1 MEGGGLIRSPL
12 AAPCWGTPL
21 ILVSN
26 RLPITISRR
35 RGKLEAEPSTGGLAV
50 GLDAFYREHKAR
62 WVGWPGEVP
71 ETSRR
76 TVDRRLRT
84 EFGCHAVFL
93 PRELSRRYYS
103 GFSNRTLWPLFHS
116 FPTYARYDEEDWE
129 AYRVANRRFADRVA
143 ELASPEEV
151 VWVHDYH
158 LMLVPKYVREKKPD
172 AKIGFFLHVPFPP
185 YSDLRQLP
193 WCREI
198 VEALLSPDLIGFH
211 TYDDAHA
218 FLNCVRRL
226 LGLDNELGQLVVGR
240 RVVQVDVFPMG
251 VDFQRITRAVR
262 GAGMSDRVA
271 RLREGLGASK
281 LVVSL
286 SRLDYTKGIPQTLRG
301 VATLLETRSEWRGRF
316 VLQLVVVPSREIV
329 DRYAEEKRE
338 IDRLCGEINS
348 RYGTFHWTP
357 IRYVYRYLEF
367 EDLVGLYRAADVAL
381 VTPLRDG
388 MNLIAKE
395 YLAAKEDL
403 HGALVLSEMAGAA
416 RELHEALLVNPN
428 SSVEVADALRKA
440 LEMPEAEQV
449 RRNRLM
455 RSRLEQ
461 YDVQRWAAHFLERLE
476 EAVDLSRSL
485 AVRLLTRAD
494 RESLVSAYTKARR
507 RLLLLDYDGT
517 LVPFSPDP
525 SQAVPSP
532 HALDV
537 LRTLCKAEGNRVV
550 LISGRR
556 KEDLAVW
563 FEGLWMTLVAE
574 NGSWFR
580 LPGKE
585 AWEATT
591 PIDVRWKDRLRP
603 IFQRF
608 VSRVP
613 GSLMEEKETSLVW
626 HYRRVD
632 LAIGSLAARELIDTL
647 TNLTANLE
655 LVVFIGNRAVE
666 VRSSK
671 VSKGTFFQ
679 THLAQEPWEF
689 VLAMGDDWTDE
700 SLFSALPP
708 ESYSLR
714 IGLTASTARFN
725 LESAEDALAIL
736 DRLRD
741 GG

>member
-1 MEGGGLIRSPL
+1 MEHGGFVPPPR
-12 AAPCWGTPL
+12 AAPRWGGPL

-26 RLPITISRR
+26 RLPVTISRR
-35 RGKLEAEPSTGGLAV
+35 RGKLEAEPSLGGLAV

-71 ETSRR
+71 ERSRR
-76 TVDRRLRT
+76 TVERRLRT
-84 EFGCHAVFL
+84 EFACHPIF
-93 PRELSRRYYS
+93 LSRDLVRHYYAD
-103 GFSNRTLWPLFHS
+103 FSNRTLWPLFHS
-116 FPTYARYDEEDWE
+116 FPTYARYEAEDWE
-129 AYRVANRRFADRVA
+129 AYRRANRSFAERA
-143 ELASPEEV
+143 SRLAAPDEV

-158 LMLVPKYVREKKPD
+158 LMLVPKYLRESKPD
-172 AKIGFFLHVPFPP
+172 AKIGFFLHIPFPP

-193 WCREI
+193 WCRQI
-198 VEALLSPDLIGFH
+198 VEALLSADLIGFH

-226 LGLDNELGQLVVGR
+226 LGLDNELGQIVVGH

-251 VDFQRITRAVR
+251 VDFQRIARAVK
-262 GAGMSDRVA
+262 AEGMAARVA
-271 RLREGLGASK
+271 ALREGLGASK
-281 LVVSL
+281 LVFSL
-286 SRLDYTKGIPQTLRG
+286 SRLDYTKGIPQALRG
-301 VATLLETRSEWRGRF
+301 IAALLESRPEWRGR
-316 VLQLVVVPSREIV
+316 VVVQLVVVPSREIV
-329 DRYAEEKRE
+329 DRYTEEKSE

-348 RYGTFHWTP
+348 HYGTFDWTP
-357 IRYVYRYLEF
+357 IRYMYRFLDF
-367 EDLVGLYRAADVAL
+367 EELVALYRAADVAL
-381 VTPLRDG
+381 ITPLRDG
-388 MNLIAKE
+388 MNLVAKE

-428 SSVEVADALRKA
+428 SSAEVADALRTA

-461 YDVQRWAAHFLERLE
+461 YDVQRWAGHFLERLE
-476 EAVDLSRSL
+476 EAVASSRSL

-494 RESLVSAYTKARR
+494 REGLVAAYAKSHR

-517 LVPFSPDP
+517 LVPFTSDP
-525 SQAVPSP
+525 SQAFPSVR
-532 HALDV
+532 AVEL
-537 LRTLCKAEGNRVV
+537 LRGLCKESSNRIV
-550 LISGRR
+550 LISGR
-556 KEDLAVW
+556 KKDDLTVW
-563 FEGLWMTLVAE
+563 FQGLWMTLVAE
-574 NGSWFR
+574 NGAWVR

-585 AWEATT
+585 TWEATT
-591 PIDVRWKDRLRP
+591 PIDTKWKDRLRP
-603 IFQRF
+603 IFERF

-613 GSLMEEKETSLVW
+613 GSAVEEKETSLVW

-679 THLAQEPWEF
+679 THLSQDPWDF
-689 VLAMGDDWTDE
+689 ILAMGDDWTDE

-708 ESYSLR
+708 GSYSFR
-714 IGLTASTARFN
+714 VGLTASTARFN
-725 LESAEDALAIL
+725 LETADDALAIL
-736 DRLRD
+736 ERLRD
-741 GG
+741 AP